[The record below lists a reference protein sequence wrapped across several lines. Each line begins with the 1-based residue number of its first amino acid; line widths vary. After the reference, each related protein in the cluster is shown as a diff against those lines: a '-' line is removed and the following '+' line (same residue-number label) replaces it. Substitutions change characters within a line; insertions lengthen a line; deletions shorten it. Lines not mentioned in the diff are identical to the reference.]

1 MYEFVESNDMLGN
14 LIFIYGKSEII
25 NQIKN
30 PVKDRVKSGTSM
42 LMAVGD
48 EGAVMIKFYSRLG
61 SANLY
66 FIINCL
72 L

>member
-25 NQIKN
+25 NHIKN

-42 LMAVGD
+42 LMTVGD
-48 EGAVMIKFYSRLG
+48 EGALMIKFYSILG
-61 SANLY
+61 
-66 FIINCL
+66 
-72 L
+72 